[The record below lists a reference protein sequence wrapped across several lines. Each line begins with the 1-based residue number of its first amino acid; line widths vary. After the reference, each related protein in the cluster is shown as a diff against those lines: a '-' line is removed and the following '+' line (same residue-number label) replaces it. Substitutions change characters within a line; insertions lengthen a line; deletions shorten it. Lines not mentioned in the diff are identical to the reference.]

1 MHTMLSNQ
9 DTRDSEM
16 IKAIDTDVLVIAIH
30 VFRSLKAIGL
40 EELWL
45 ACGTDVNLRWIPV
58 YNLYSRL
65 GQEKTNGLPFF
76 HAFTGCDVV
85 SSFRG
90 KGKR

>member
-1 MHTMLSNQ
+1 V
-9 DTRDSEM
+9 
-16 IKAIDTDVLVIAIH
+16 IKAIDADVLVIAIH
-30 VFRSLKAIGL
+30 VFSSPKAIGL

-45 ACGTDVNLRWIPV
+45 AFGAGVNLRRIPV

-65 GQEKTNGLPFF
+65 GQENTNCLPFF